1 MDQYSALFAISSPHR
16 KKRSI
21 TVQFVQETPAGYISV
36 VDVKNFKATTNHRI
50 VVSITDIDM
59 KRCK

>member
-1 MDQYSALFAISSPHR
+1 MWINAACLFAMLSSYR

-21 TVQFVQETPAGYISV
+21 TVQFVQETPAGYITV

-50 VVSITDIDM
+50 VVSFWD
-59 KRCK
+59 

>member
-1 MDQYSALFAISSPHR
+1 MSSSHR

-36 VDVKNFKATTNHRI
+36 VDVKNFKATTNHRV
-50 VVSITDIDM
+50 VVSLGVQKSELKGTLQIN
-59 KRCK
+59 RLG